1 MWKIVL
7 SWLFGVYFVELRHAE
22 SQLNPSARV
31 LYTYQLFVTQRHEI
45 FCRGYNE
52 DFEISVR
59 RFGEVGL
66 IYNDLSFLELV
77 PVFFAFGSLKMRHSR
92 LQ

>member
-1 MWKIVL
+1 M
-7 SWLFGVYFVELRHAE
+7 
-22 SQLNPSARV
+22 
-31 LYTYQLFVTQRHEI
+31 TQRHEI

-77 PVFFAFGSLKMRHSR
+77 PVFFRFWLFKNASFKATIVQVLWLSVRNLVGSSELRDMEVFDP
-92 LQ
+92 